1 MRKKPDDKPEDAP
14 LNNAPQP
21 APEPARPEDESQT
34 PTPEM
39 IAEWQRKA
47 AEYDA
52 LYERL
57 LRTRADFENARKRL
71 ERNMRD
77 RANFAI
83 EEFAN
88 ELLPVADNL
97 ARAIQ
102 AAQHHDT
109 IEKILEGVQLVEKQL
124 YDALNRHGVTPIVTE
139 KGQPFDPNIH
149 EAVGAVPSA
158 DQPGSTIVQETQRG
172 FMIHKRLLRPAKVL
186 VSAPPGDDAKPA
198 PAENDPATN
207 EDA

>member
-1 MRKKPDDKPEDAP
+1 MQKKRDYSPGDVSQDD
-14 LNNAPQP
+14 
-21 APEPARPEDESQT
+21 APEPEPEAARIEEKHQT
-34 PTPEM
+34 PTPEE
-39 IAEWQRKA
+39 IAKWECKA

-57 LRTRADFENARKRL
+57 LRMRADFENARKRL
-71 ERNMRD
+71 ERDMRD

-83 EEFAN
+83 EKFAN

-109 IEKILEGVQLVEKQL
+109 MEKMLEGVQLVEKQL

-139 KGQPFDPNIH
+139 KGQPFDPNLH
-149 EAVGAVPSA
+149 EAVGTVSGT
-158 DQPGSTIVQETQRG
+158 DQPGSTIAQETQRG

-186 VSAPPGDDAKPA
+186 VSASPTDDDTKPVPP
-198 PAENDPATN
+198 
-207 EDA
+207 